1 MRSIHC
7 GSALSQYR
15 HLSAS
20 AQVPGCAYGMAEGCD
35 GEAVDGRGTL
45 GTNGQPSPPTDRD
58 AILLVAVKALVGIH
72 ECIVEWIVS
81 HLVNALHANTLAA
94 PLLLGDMAD
103 RGLGAFA
110 LEV

>member
-1 MRSIHC
+1 MILQRDASEEYRRGRAFDSLRERSITISTPIGI
-7 GSALSQYR
+7 GSGA
-15 HLSAS
+15 
-20 AQVPGCAYGMAEGCD
+20 
-35 GEAVDGRGTL
+35 L